1 MISWYSVTSAEYK
14 AASASEKTDDK
25 IFYLTDTQQIYRGTK
40 NYTENVVMY
49 TTIPTSPATGKLY
62 INSDTKECRIYDGTN
77 WITIVN
83 PSTIDNAVQ
92 YGHAFYHGT
101 DWRKSLYNADIDD
114 YFASARLK
122 YNVSAIYYD
131 MGTEEENAKSLTS
144 AEIDRMFDGNYDS
157 NFTIPK
163 GKTLKITFNGFSM
176 TYPYGFYM
184 VRCYPVAAYVDKDN
198 RWPTSISCSIY
209 SKNGNTDYTW
219 KELTRTTLDGYSSD
233 NTNERAA
240 FYNYGTYNSSQLQFI
255 IEGKADYQVGVS
267 EIEMWSFRYS
277 TSQKAFVSKYGPQKL
292 YYELTAPSFKGDLNG
307 TAAKATADADGNVI
321 STTYEKKEA
330 TLLASDSN
338 LTNVVNEGRYYAT
351 SGNTISNKPEGVDS
365 FYLEVK
371 KIKDTAIL
379 KYVLWE
385 ENSGMPYT
393 RNRIINLTKNLTED
407 NRNLLSFKDAT
418 DPVTKNGVTMT
429 NNGDG
434 TFTVNGT
441 NSTNAY
447 MAFVL
452 DTFSF
457 NKKGFYFLS
466 GFPNRTAI
474 SNIYTQVLLKKGST
488 QVREAKDYGTGVNV
502 LTTDIDFDTMTLQV
516 GIAPNA
522 TLNNVI
528 IKPYFASWCSD
539 WVRGATTADNV
550 DVENSLTSDS
560 TTSALAAAQGKALD
574 EKISAIVNNDV
585 SITDPDTGGFF
596 AGGATKLIKVQTGAN
611 TYDDV
616 TIKGIS
622 IGKKAQGWD
631 EDTIAIGNDTSM
643 AEHGIGIGTNA
654 QGRCGV
660 AIGKDTYT
668 YSGVAIGEGAKTP
681 DSEIGGTSIGVN
693 AKSGGG
699 GFAGGYNAKAQSSL
713 PEGVSESNRAYIDAI
728 QLGTGENNVA
738 KTFQVYNYRLMN
750 ADGTIPEERMTSKVS
765 VEEGKSLIDE
775 NVASNLSYD
784 DTDSA
789 IKSLKPVEVSS
800 TTSGVATTEKTTK
813 VDGSGIATTSVSKMG
828 SSVMSSNNAVYS
840 SSSIALNDSNNEA
853 IISIDSS
860 TRQIKVI
867 HSDGTQNTTVAGG
880 SINTVKLNNAA
891 IGDLSEL
898 VDTNT
903 TLVAIIK
910 GLQEQVASLGTTVG
924 ELQTRLKTKSL
935 LYISNG
941 RSDVPSTY
949 EQLSYLES
957 TGTQYIDTG
966 LKINNIFGCDIKY
979 QSTGKANSSYGLDGV
994 IGCNGAVNVTDG
1006 SNCDLK
1012 IWFSYGQYGTCI
1024 LTLFR
1029 SSAGIRFRR
1038 DISSLDDYYAT
1049 IHHVQWKTD
1058 GTVWYNGENVIQ
1070 LDGPYEARD
1079 NYNIYAFAAN
1089 SATSASNKFY
1099 SKTRMYYLKFCAQ
1112 DGTLLRDFVPCK
1124 RISDGVLGM
1133 YDVVSDTFFTNKGT
1147 GTFLYESL

>member
-101 DWRKSLYNADIDD
+101 DWNKNLYNADIDD
-114 YFASARLK
+114 YFASARLR

-157 NFTIPK
+157 CFTIPK

-184 VRCYPVAAYVDKDN
+184 VRCYPMAAYVDKDN
-198 RWPTSISCSIY
+198 RWPTSVSCSIY
-209 SKNGNTDYTW
+209 SRNNTANYTW
-219 KELTRTTLDGYSSD
+219 KELIRKNLDGYSSD
-233 NTNERAA
+233 NTNERVA

-255 IEGKADYQVGVS
+255 IEGKADYQIGVA

-277 TSQKAFVSKYGPQKL
+277 TTQKPFVSKYGPQKL

-307 TAAKATADADGNVI
+307 TATKATADADGNVI

-330 TLLASDSN
+330 TLLGNTIDLATMTSAS
-338 LTNVVNEGRYYAT
+338 EGRYYAT
-351 SGNTISNKPEGVDS
+351 SGNNITSKPSGVDA
-365 FYLEVK
+365 FYLELK
-371 KIKDTAIL
+371 KIKGTDMI
-379 KYVLWE
+379 KQVLWD
-385 ENSGMPYT
+385 ENSDTPYT
-393 RNRIINLTKNLTED
+393 RNI
-407 NRNLLSFKDAT
+407 SVSA
-418 DPVTKNGVTMT
+418 
-429 NNGDG
+429 G
-434 TFTVNGT
+434 THT
-441 NSTNAY
+441 
-447 MAFVL
+447 
-452 DTFSF
+452 
-457 NKKGFYFLS
+457 
-466 GFPNRTAI
+466 
-474 SNIYTQVLLKKGST
+474 
-488 QVREAKDYGTGVNV
+488 
-502 LTTDIDFDTMTLQV
+502 
-516 GIAPNA
+516 
-522 TLNNVI
+522 
-528 IKPYFASWCSD
+528 D

-560 TTSALAAAQGKALD
+560 TTSALAAAQGKVLD

-631 EDTIAIGNDTSM
+631 EDTIAIGNNTAM

-668 YSGVAIGEGAKTP
+668 YNGVAIGEGAKTP

-693 AKSGGG
+693 AKSGAG

-713 PEGVSESNRAYIDAI
+713 PEGVSENNRTYIDAI
-728 QLGTGENNVA
+728 QLGTGENNVV

-750 ADGTIPEERMTSKVS
+750 ADGTIPDDRMTSKVS

-784 DTDSA
+784 NTDSV
-789 IKSLKPVEVSS
+789 IKSLKPVKVSS
-800 TTSGVATTEKTTK
+800 TTTGVATTEKTTK
-813 VDGSGIATTSVSKMG
+813 VDGSGITATSVSKMG
-828 SSVMSSNNAVYS
+828 SNIMSSNNAVYS
-840 SSSIALNDSNNEA
+840 ASSTSFTDSNNKS
-853 IISIDSS
+853 IISINAAE
-860 TRQIKVI
+860 RQIKVI

-880 SINTVKLNNAA
+880 SINTVKLNNAT

-898 VDTNT
+898 VDANT
-903 TLVAIIK
+903 TLVSIIK
-910 GLQEQVASLGTTVG
+910 GLQEQVTTLGTTIN
-924 ELQTRLKTKSL
+924 ELQTRIGSKSL
-935 LYISNG
+935 IYASAG
-941 RSDVPSTY
+941 RSDVPSIY

-957 TGTQYIDTG
+957 TGTQYINPDI
-966 LKINNIFGCDIKY
+966 KINSIYGCDIKY
-979 QSTGKANSSYGLDGV
+979 QSTGKANSSYGLDGI
-994 IGCNGAVNVTDG
+994 IGCNGAVKATDG
-1006 SNCDLK
+1006 TNCDLK
-1012 IWFSYGQYGTCI
+1012 IWFSYGQHGTRI
-1024 LTLFR
+1024 STSFR
-1029 SSAGIRFRR
+1029 NTTGKGYNNNI
-1038 DISSLDDYYAT
+1038 ISFDDYYAT
-1049 IHHVQWKTD
+1049 INNIQWKTD
-1058 GTVWYNGENVIQ
+1058 GTIWHNGENVAKV
-1070 LDGPYEARD
+1070 DGPYEARKD
-1079 NYNIYAFAAN
+1079 YNIFVFCAN
-1089 SATSASNKFY
+1089 PGETTANKFY
-1099 SKTRMYYLKFCAQ
+1099 SKTRIYYSKFCAQ
-1112 DGTLLRDFVPCK
+1112 DGTLLRDLVPCK

-1147 GTFLYESL
+1147 GTFLSAPLY

>member
-62 INSDTKECRIYDGTN
+62 INSSTKECRIYDGTD

-101 DWRKSLYNADIDD
+101 DWHKGLYNADIDD

-131 MGTEEENAKSLTS
+131 MGTEEENVKSLTS
-144 AEIDRMFDGNYDS
+144 DEIDRMFDGNYDS
-157 NFTIPK
+157 NFAIPK
-163 GKTLKITFNGFSM
+163 GKTLKITFNRFSM

-184 VRCYPVAAYVDKDN
+184 VRCYPISAYVDKDN
-198 RWPTSISCSIY
+198 RWPTSVSCSIY
-209 SKNGNTDYTW
+209 SKNNTADYTW
-219 KELTRTTLDGYSSD
+219 KELDRKTLDGYSSD
-233 NTNERAA
+233 NTNERVA

-255 IEGKADYQVGVS
+255 IEGKADYQIGVS

-307 TAAKATADADGNVI
+307 TAAKATADADGNII
-321 STTYEKKEA
+321 SATYEKKEA
-330 TLLASDSN
+330 TLLGNTIDLSTMTSAS
-338 LTNVVNEGRYYAT
+338 EGRYYAT
-351 SGNTISNKPEGVDS
+351 SGNNITSKPSDVDA
-365 FYLEVK
+365 FYLELK
-371 KIKDTAIL
+371 KIKGTDMI
-379 KYVLWE
+379 KQVLWT
-385 ENSGMPYT
+385 ENSDTPYT
-393 RNRIINLTKNLTED
+393 RNI
-407 NRNLLSFKDAT
+407 SVSA
-418 DPVTKNGVTMT
+418 
-429 NNGDG
+429 G
-434 TFTVNGT
+434 THT
-441 NSTNAY
+441 
-447 MAFVL
+447 
-452 DTFSF
+452 
-457 NKKGFYFLS
+457 
-466 GFPNRTAI
+466 
-474 SNIYTQVLLKKGST
+474 
-488 QVREAKDYGTGVNV
+488 
-502 LTTDIDFDTMTLQV
+502 
-516 GIAPNA
+516 
-522 TLNNVI
+522 
-528 IKPYFASWCSD
+528 D
-539 WVRGATTADNV
+539 WVRGATTADSV

-574 EKISAIVNNDV
+574 EKISAIVNNDI
-585 SITDPDTGGFF
+585 SITDPNTGGFF
-596 AGGATKLIKVQTGAN
+596 AGGATKIIKVQTGAS

-622 IGKKAQGWD
+622 IGKNAQGWN
-631 EDTIAIGNDTSM
+631 EDTIAIGNDTAM

-681 DSEIGGTSIGVN
+681 DSEVGGTSIGVN

-728 QLGTGENNVA
+728 QLGTGENNVV
-738 KTFQVYNYRLMN
+738 KTFQVYDYRMMN
-750 ADGTIPEERMTSKVS
+750 ADGTIPDERMTSKVS

-784 DTDSA
+784 DTNST

-813 VDGSGIATTSVSKMG
+813 VDGSGVTTTSVSKMG
-828 SSVMSSNNAVYS
+828 SSVMGSNNAVYS
-840 SSSIALNDSNNEA
+840 ASSIALNDSNNEA

-860 TRQIKVI
+860 TRQIKVM

-898 VDTNT
+898 VATDT
-903 TLVAIIK
+903 TLVSIIK
-910 GLQEQVASLGTTVG
+910 GLQEQVTSLGTTVE
-924 ELQTRLKTKSL
+924 ELQARLKTKSL
-935 LYISNG
+935 LYVSNG

-957 TGTQYIDTG
+957 TGTQYIDPN
-966 LKINNIFGCDIKY
+966 LKINDIFGCDIKY

-994 IGCNGAVNVTDG
+994 IGCNGAVKVTDG
-1006 SNCDLK
+1006 TNCDLK

-1070 LDGPYEARD
+1070 LDGPYEAKD

-1147 GTFLYESL
+1147 GTFLYKSL